1 MSKKRGNNDGS
12 VRQRKD
18 GTWEAR
24 FIVGRKADGKLDR
37 RIVYAS
43 TQKEVLSKMKQAQA
57 DILKDEY
64 IAPSA
69 ITVEQWLDS
78 WYRTYLK
85 TNVRPST
92 ASTTYRA
99 IRNHLKPALGKY
111 KLQQL
116 RTEHIQAFIIDQQ
129 KNGLRASTIKRNVAP
144 LKTALKQAVQNRLIV
159 RNPADYIKLPKQE
172 QSEIQFLTRDEQK
185 ALLEL
190 LPNTTNGRAIRFIL
204 GTGLR
209 VGELC
214 ALRWSDI
221 NSDYFTVSQTASIY
235 HDDEAGKTVIDFNA
249 PKTKAGKR
257 SIPLLPSM
265 KTLLS
270 EQRHSQLKR
279 RLKAGS
285 AWTGCR
291 TDQNDN
297 YVFASMVG
305 TALDRDN
312 KGRFLHTYLKKVG
325 LSSRGIHTLRHT
337 FATNWVQS
345 GGDIRSLSEILGH
358 TNVAFTMQTYVHSDM
373 SIKWLEWRSWKRR
386 YTEK

>member
-37 RIVYAS
+37 RSVYAS
-43 TQKEVLSKMKQAQA
+43 TQKDVLSKMKQAQA
-57 DILKDEY
+57 EILKDEY

-69 ITVEQWLDS
+69 ITIAQWLDS
-78 WYRTYLK
+78 WYQTYLK
-85 TNVRPST
+85 PNVRPST
-92 ASTTYRA
+92 ASTTYSA
-99 IRNHLKPALGKY
+99 IRNHLKPALGKH

-116 RTEHIQAFIIDQQ
+116 RTEHIQAFIVGQQ
-129 KNGLRASTIKRNVAP
+129 KNGMRASTIKRNVAP

-159 RNPADYIKLPKQE
+159 RNPAEFVKFPKQE
-172 QSEIQFLTRDEQK
+172 HAEIQFLTRDEQK

-190 LPNTTNGRAIRFIL
+190 LPSTTNGRAIRFIL

-221 NSDYFTVSQTASIY
+221 NEKYFTVSQTASIY
-235 HDDEAGKTVIDFNA
+235 HDDEAGKIVIDFNA

-270 EQRHSQLKR
+270 EQRHSQLEQ

-285 AWTGCR
+285 AWTGSR

-312 KGRFLHTYLKKVG
+312 IGRFLRTCLKKAG
-325 LSSRGIHTLRHT
+325 LSSRGIHSLRHT
-337 FATNWVQS
+337 FATNWVQA

-373 SIKWLEWRSWKRR
+373 STKMAGM
-386 YTEK
+386 EKVEKALC